1 MACRDSPHLYR
12 CRACHWVKV
21 ITDLRDVKIEGY
33 NYFESC
39 PACGSA
45 QIERQPCPSIV
56 TKLTKMVEKYRF
68 DLKK

>member
-21 ITDLRDVKIEGY
+21 ITDLRDVKMEGY

-39 PACGSA
+39 PACGAA
-45 QIERQPCPSIV
+45 QMERQSCPSFV
-56 TKLTKMVEKYRF
+56 TQMAQWLEKQRLHRKF
-68 DLKK
+68 